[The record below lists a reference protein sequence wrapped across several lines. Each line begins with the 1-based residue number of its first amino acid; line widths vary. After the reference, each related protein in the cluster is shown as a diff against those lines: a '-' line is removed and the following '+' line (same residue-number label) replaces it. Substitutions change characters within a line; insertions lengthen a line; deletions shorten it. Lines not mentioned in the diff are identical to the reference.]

1 MHSFISL
8 LYLSNQKSFKKE
20 MHLERFAAKKMTDLF
35 SRYNY
40 NSEIQMYKISN
51 WSRGSMHKNFTFLF
65 LLYSFKTYGLVK
77 RNRIYLDSRRM
88 SDYMTH
94 ILPKFSC
101 WKISSNR

>member
-1 MHSFISL
+1 M
-8 LYLSNQKSFKKE
+8 Q
-20 MHLERFAAKKMTDLF
+20 LEIENDLF
-35 SRYNY
+35 LRSSY

-51 WSRGSMHKNFTFLF
+51 WLRGSMHKNFAFLVF
-65 LLYSFKTYGLVK
+65 LYSLKTYGLVK